1 MHAPRRKSFNPV
13 NAASLARWLMVTAF
27 LMIAGLMYVSLTLQ
41 LHHAGDEKIAREK
54 ELASKRRENEVT
66 RGQIEMLT
74 SRAAM
79 QRQLKEGYL
88 KMIPIAERNIVRLT
102 APVHSLGE
110 NSIQPIANT
119 HPGR

>member
-13 NAASLARWLMVTAF
+13 NAASLARWLMITAF

-41 LHHAGDEKIAREK
+41 LHHAGDDKIALEK
-54 ELASKRRENEVT
+54 ELASKRRENEAT

-88 KMIPIAERNIVRLT
+88 KMIPIAEQSIVRVNS
-102 APVHSLGE
+102 PVRMPAE
-110 NSIQPIANT
+110 DAVQPVVNQRA
-119 HPGR
+119 GR